1 MDLKEVDILMKIS
14 GWMILVFCLCPA
26 ANLHAQEHA
35 GQGWGVTDPRQRSV
49 GGIVSSVTYG
59 DVRFHGDAAGQV
71 SGLDAREKESM
82 IPFPILVPK
91 AILYPRQAVRKKWEG
106 QAIVAAEVLPD
117 GSVGRMGLSKS
128 SGYEILDEAAKSSIK
143 AWKFA
148 YPFESQGAL
157 FSQYVDIPVTFR
169 LEESD

>member
-1 MDLKEVDILMKIS
+1 MGSVKTGTATFFQKVTVPALMLWIFAATFCPVALAQEAAGPGWVAAESSRRPSNAISLTATGRKEM
-14 GWMILVFCLCPA
+14 A
-26 ANLHAQEHA
+26 ANAL
-35 GQGWGVTDPRQRSV
+35 P
-49 GGIVSSVTYG
+49 
-59 DVRFHGDAAGQV
+59 
-71 SGLDAREKESM
+71 
-82 IPFPILVPK
+82 PFPVLVPK
-91 AILYPRQAVRKKWEG
+91 AIVYPPRAVRKKWEG

-128 SGYEILDEAAKSSIK
+128 SGHEILDEAAKSSIK